1 MDFMYLEEEANVH
14 GTCLKWDTT
23 NLFCLTVVMVIPLSV
38 NVLAKQILDW
48 VVCLMTL
55 QCQECSSPSFLQTTS
70 KHPSLSAPA
79 QTRGVVPVTQ
89 PWEVCIFSSVISL
102 DLISPGS
109 YAQLAHI
116 SRSLKAFCQLVERVS
131 PWNNFPSNVTTV
143 NFAKSFTISD
153 LSPFSLSEIY
163 SYSMSSF
170 EAYHDER
177 GAWGVSAPEWAPRHY
192 VILN

>member
-55 QCQECSSPSFLQTTS
+55 QCQECSSPSLLQTTS
-70 KHPSLSAPA
+70 KHPSLKPALSAPA
-79 QTRGVVPVTQ
+79 QTRAVVPVTQ

-102 DLISPGS
+102 DLISLGS
-109 YAQLAHI
+109 YAQLAHM
-116 SRSLKAFCQLVERVS
+116 SMSLKAFCQLVENVS
-131 PWNNFPSNVTTV
+131 PWNNFPSNSTTV
-143 NFAKSFTISD
+143 NIAKVSQ
-153 LSPFSLSEIY
+153 FSI
-163 SYSMSSF
+163 
-170 EAYHDER
+170 
-177 GAWGVSAPEWAPRHY
+177 WVHY
-192 VILN
+192 T